1 VPHEKGEARLKAEQ
15 DNSKI
20 VPSVPTTI
28 SSSKKV
34 CPLLSKH
41 LNMLK
46 ICFFYF
52 LLAFFTASLLLSPT
66 SIQKGAYFVL
76 FSPVC
81 IIDPLLSTSASFS
94 I

>member
-1 VPHEKGEARLKAEQ
+1 VLVPHKKGEAGLKTEQ

-41 LNMLK
+41 LNVLK
-46 ICFFYF
+46 ICFFTSYQPF
-52 LLAFFTASLLLSPT
+52 SLLLSPT

-81 IIDPLLSTSASFS
+81 IIDPLLSISASFS